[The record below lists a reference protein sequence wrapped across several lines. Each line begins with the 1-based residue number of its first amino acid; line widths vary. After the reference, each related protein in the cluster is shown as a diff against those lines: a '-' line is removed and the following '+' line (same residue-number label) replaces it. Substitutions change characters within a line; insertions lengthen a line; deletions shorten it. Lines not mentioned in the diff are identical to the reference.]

1 MEQDR
6 FRLEVL
12 PLRELLMGYSLRL
25 LSDSADA
32 EDVVQEVFLK
42 LWDMRN
48 GLGGYDSV
56 KALAL
61 QTTRNLCVDRIRART
76 RSKIVRESSVAFERS
91 TERSPHMALEQK
103 DGVMRVMGLIEGLPE
118 TQRIVLKMRH
128 VEGLEVEEIAGL
140 TGCSPDAVRMNL
152 SRARKRIK
160 ELFVKTEIR

>member
-6 FRLEVL
+6 YRSEVL

-25 LSDSADA
+25 LSDADDA

-42 LWDMRN
+42 LWDMR
-48 GLGGYDSV
+48 GTLRKYDCEGV

-61 QTTRNLCVDRIRART
+61 HITKNQCLNRKKVRSRT
-76 RSKIVRESSVAFERS
+76 VGDASIAFERS

>member
-6 FRLEVL
+6 FRSEVL

-25 LSDSADA
+25 LSDAADA

-42 LWDMRN
+42 MWDMRAD
-48 GLGGYDSV
+48 LGKYDSV
-56 KALAL
+56 KAFAL
-61 QTTRNLCVDRIRART
+61 QTTRNQCLNRIKVRSRT
-76 RSKIVRESSVAFERS
+76 VGEGGIAFERS